1 MCVKRTPIL
10 GVIGV
15 AEEHSRGSDTESEPA
30 LTLALGPSL
39 ALTLTL
45 GLLLTLG
52 LTLAL
57 TLGLAPNPSS

>member
-10 GVIGV
+10 GVMEV
-15 AEEHSRGSDTESEPA
+15 AEEHSRCSDTESEPA

-57 TLGLAPNPSS
+57 TLAPDPSS